1 METLSVHEALEREAA
16 AANAALDGLTDERVA
31 HALGEAARLASV
43 RRPEIL
49 AANEADL
56 EAAEGRLDAGALDRL
71 RLHEARPGGIAQPP
85 QGMGARPPPRRE
97 IAPRAPPRG
106 PRGGERP

>member
-71 RLHEARPGGIAQPP
+71 RLHEAPLGGVAEPAGGVAALPPPPPQVPPWAPPAGPPGGD
-85 QGMGARPPPRRE
+85 
-97 IAPRAPPRG
+97 
-106 PRGGERP
+106 

>member
-71 RLHEARPGGIAQPP
+71 RLHEARLGGGPQQPA
-85 QGMGARPPPRRE
+85 GVGA
-97 IAPRAPPRG
+97 RAPPRAGDAPWG
-106 PRGGERP
+106 PPGGPAGGRRP